1 MSRRQAREEL
11 FKLVFESELKSE
23 STKEVFESYL
33 ERIKDQKRTEEENLE
48 LKIEEIET
56 ENLEASKAEDLNEE
70 NPNVQEIILGGN
82 DLKFVEKYMTG
93 ITEHNEEILEA
104 INNNIVGW
112 TFERIGTVEKSLLKT
127 TVYELMFEDTP
138 YEIAINE
145 AIELAKLYGDD
156 KTAEFVNGVLAKIIK
171 NIKK

>member
-23 STKEVFESYL
+23 NTKEVFESYL
-33 ERIKDQKRTEEENLE
+33 ERIKDQKRTEEENLVE
-48 LKIEEIET
+48 KIEEVET
-56 ENLEASKAEDLNEE
+56 ENLEASKLKDLNEE
-70 NPNVQEIILGGN
+70 NPNVQEVVLGGN
-82 DLKFVEKYMTG
+82 DLKFVEKYMLG
-93 ITEHNEEILEA
+93 IAEHDEEILAA

-138 YEIAINE
+138 HEIAINE

-156 KTAEFVNGVLAKIIK
+156 KTAEFVNGVLAKIMR
-171 NIKK
+171 NITK